1 MIDDGDADVFCC
13 LRAQKEEKKS
23 DARFSLKHKNIFFF
37 SKMSAQQNIIPPD
50 VVRKAEMQ
58 MKRKAPDDL
67 NGEQQQHE
75 TRSKK
80 ANAAASSP
88 TFSLQFDYS
97 LEKQFRENSVAG
109 FALTC
114 VMHRERS
121 AMKEALSLLR
131 ECLDDDDFTKI
142 SPLKMPCKAF
152 AFLSVAEEKLQLEV
166 EGLVT
171 KVVRRIV
178 SNRQNKVRFLERMIP
193 IQTTCEYTDDAI
205 ERAVERLGIT
215 IESNEFKTFAVC
227 HRDCFSKALVAKED
241 TKDEMEKWKS
251 IAVTNAV
258 AAAVSKR
265 INKVSLKDPDVVI
278 FVVVMAV
285 NDNSIKNTD
294 NIPTRRLGLSYAPKA
309 SKMFTVKGKGIVA
322 TSLKI

>member
-1 MIDDGDADVFCC
+1 
-13 LRAQKEEKKS
+13 
-23 DARFSLKHKNIFFF
+23 
-37 SKMSAQQNIIPPD
+37 MSAQNNIPPD

-67 NGEQQQHE
+67 NGEGDK

-80 ANAAASSP
+80 ANNAAGSSS
-88 TFSLQFDYS
+88 TFSLQFDYA

-131 ECLDDDDFTKI
+131 ECMGDGFSTKI
-142 SPLKMPCKAF
+142 SPMKMPCKAF

-166 EGLVT
+166 VEVVTRLV
-171 KVVRRIV
+171 RIV
-178 SNRQNKVRFLERMIP
+178 SNRKNKMRFLERMMP